1 MNSMDRSN
9 DTSTRIYEI
18 ATRIRELREISGFS
32 VEQIAEAADV
42 TPEQYLDY
50 ESGSVDLPFTFIHK
64 CALAF
69 DVEIIDLLEGKSA
82 YLKSYTVT
90 RSGGG
95 QITAKEPGILI
106 KNMAPLFRDKIAEPY
121 WVQYAYDPSLQD
133 QPIHTTTHD
142 GQEFDLILKG
152 RLKVRVGEHTEVLNE
167 GDSIYYDSSTPHG
180 MIAVDGQDCVFCAV
194 ILPGAETTQTELTET
209 IMATRRTEPLI
220 YQNFVQPA
228 EDENG
233 ALQSIAFKNEQQF
246 NFVFDVVD
254 ELAKTKPDK
263 LAMLHLDRNREER
276 RFSFEDI
283 SRNSSRAAN
292 YFKSLGIKKGDR
304 VMVVLRRNYQFWFI
318 LLGLQKLGAIA
329 VPATDQLLAHDFEY
343 RYRVAGVKAI
353 VCTADSQAWRQAE
366 QAMENYAELTIKVM
380 VNGVQEGWHDFD
392 EEYLMFR
399 SSFERTEDSACGND
413 PMLMYFSSGTT
424 GYPKLVT
431 HSYTYPLGHFVTA
444 KYWQCVDPDGLHLT
458 ISETGWMKSMWGKLY
473 GQWLNEAAVFVYDF
487 ERFDAHELLG
497 LFAKY
502 QITTFCAPPTMYRF
516 FIKEDLTQY
525 DLSPIKHAV
534 TAGEALNPEVFH
546 QFKKA
551 TGLSVMEGFGQTE
564 TTLSIA
570 NLVGMTPKIG
580 SMGKPNPLY
589 QVQLMD
595 SEGNLVKQGETG
607 EIVIRT
613 VEGNPCGLF
622 SGYYGD
628 PEQTAVVWHDGYY
641 HTGDTA
647 WQDEDGYFWYVGR
660 TDDLIKSA
668 GYRIGPFE
676 IESVIME
683 LPYVLECAVC
693 GAPDET
699 RGQVVK
705 ACVVL
710 TKGAEATEELKK
722 EIQEY
727 VKQHTAPYKY
737 PRIVEFRESLPKTIS
752 GKIIRKQL

>member
-1 MNSMDRSN
+1 MNVMDKN
-9 DTSTRIYEI
+9 NAATARIYEI
-18 ATRIRELREISGFS
+18 ATRIRELREISGMS
-32 VEQIAEAADV
+32 PAQLAEATDV
-42 TPEQYLDY
+42 TPEEYLDY
-50 ESGSVDLPFTFIHK
+50 ESGAIDLPFTFIHK
-64 CALAF
+64 CALTF

-82 YLKSYTVT
+82 YLKTYTVT

-106 KNMAPLFRDKIAEPY
+106 KNMAPLLRDKIAEPY
-121 WVQYAYDPSLQD
+121 WVHYAYDPALQD
-133 QPIHTTTHD
+133 KPIHTTTHD
-142 GQEFDLILKG
+142 GQEFDLVLQG
-152 RLKVRVGEHTEVLNE
+152 RLKVRIGEHTEVLNE
-167 GDSIYYDSSTPHG
+167 GDSIYYNSSTPHG
-180 MIAVDGQDCVFCAV
+180 MIAIDGQDCVFCAV
-194 ILPGAETTQTELTET
+194 ILPGAEASQQELTET
-209 IMATRRTEPLI
+209 IMATRQTEPLI
-220 YQNFVQPA
+220 YQDFVTPV
-228 EDENG
+228 EDEHG
-233 ALQSIAFKNEQQF
+233 ALQTISFKNEKQF
-246 NFVFDVVD
+246 NFAFDIVD
-254 ELAKTKPDK
+254 ELARTKPDQ
-263 LAMLHLDRNREER
+263 LAMLHLDRNRLER
-276 RFSFEDI
+276 HFTFEDI

-292 YFKSLGIKKGDR
+292 YLKSLGVKKGDR
-304 VMVVLRRNYQFWFI
+304 IMLVLRRNYQFWFI
-318 LLGLQKLGAIA
+318 LLALHKLGAVA

-343 RYRVAGVKAI
+343 RYRSAGVKGI
-353 VCTADSQAWRQAE
+353 ICTADSEAWRQAE
-366 QAMENYAELTIKVM
+366 EAMADYPELTMKVM
-380 VNGVQEGWHDFD
+380 VNGVREGWHDFD

-399 SSFERTEDSACGND
+399 SSFERTEESAQGD
-413 PMLMYFSSGTT
+413 EPMVMYFSSGTT

-431 HSYTYPLGHFVTA
+431 HSHTYPLGHFVTA
-444 KYWQCVDPDGLHLT
+444 KYWQCVEPGGLHLT
-458 ISETGWMKSMWGKLY
+458 ISETGWMKSLWGKLY
-473 GQWLNEAAVFVYDF
+473 GQWLNEAAVFVYDYD
-487 ERFDAHELLG
+487 RFDAHELLSM
-497 LFAKY
+497 FAKY

-516 FIKEDLTQY
+516 FIKEDLSKY
-525 DLSPIKHAV
+525 DLSSIKHAV

-546 QFKKA
+546 QFKKV

-564 TTLSIA
+564 STLSIA

-589 QVQLMD
+589 QMDLMD

-613 VEGNPCGLF
+613 AEGSPCGLF

-628 PEQTAVVWHDGYY
+628 QAQTDLVWHDGYY

-647 WQDEDGYFWYVGR
+647 WRDEDGYFWYVGR
-660 TDDLIKSA
+660 TDDLIKSS

-705 ACVVL
+705 ACIVL
-710 TKGAEATEELKK
+710 TKGVEGSEQLKK
-722 EIQEY
+722 EVQDY
-727 VKQHTAPYKY
+727 VKQHTAAYKY